1 MWLQQPRPILLER
14 LRPMPRRSHKVGLVG
29 LVRPV
34 RRSRITEYA
43 LLLACLLVAGC
54 FPREPAANLVI
65 LNFNEPES
73 LDPAIVT
80 GISEMRITKALFEG
94 LLRLDP
100 KTAAPV
106 PGLADRWELS
116 ADGAAYTFHL
126 RANAAWSTGE
136 PISTEDVLYSWRRT
150 LNPATAA
157 DYAGQLFCIKNA
169 EPYYNGKIQDPAQVG
184 IQALDAHALRVQ
196 LEHPLAF

>member
-80 GISEMRITKALFEG
+80 GIAEMRITKALFEG
-94 LLRLDP
+94 LLRLDAH
-100 KTAAPV
+100 TAEPV
-106 PGLADRWELS
+106 AGLAEKWES
-116 ADGAAYTFHL
+116 PDGKVYTFYL
-126 RANAAWSTGE
+126 RTNLAWSTGR
-136 PISTEDVLYSWRRT
+136 PITTADVVYSWMRA
-150 LNPATAA
+150 LSPATAG
-157 DYAGQLFCIKNA
+157 DY
-169 EPYYNGKIQDPAQVG
+169 VG
-184 IQALDAHALRVQ
+184 GGD
-196 LEHPLAF
+196 